1 MATFRPNVNGRVCT
15 LNFDDKVKFELP
27 LHENTARK
35 LGEISQR
42 QAEELTRLSQTDP
55 TALDQAYNCSLD
67 ALDELF
73 GENAGAE
80 IMSIFENPSVF
91 DVADVLT
98 YIGNEYKS
106 AYASMMNAHKQ
117 AGVVPDQRGRR

>member
-1 MATFRPNVNGRVCT
+1 MATFRPNTSGRICT

-35 LGEISQR
+35 LGEISQK
-42 QAEELTRLSQTDP
+42 QAEELTRLSQTDL
-55 TALDQAYNCSLD
+55 TALDKAYNCSLD

-91 DVADVLT
+91 DVADILT

-106 AYASMMNAHKQ
+106 AYASMMSTHKQ
-117 AGVVPDQRGRR
+117 AGVVPDRSGRR

>member
-1 MATFRPNVNGRVCT
+1 MATFRPNTSGRVCAF
-15 LNFDDKVKFELP
+15 NFDDKVKFELP

-42 QAEELTRLSQTDP
+42 QADELTRLSQTDQ
-55 TALDQAYNCSLD
+55 TALDKAYNCALD

-91 DVADVLT
+91 DVADVLN
-98 YIGNEYKS
+98 YIGNEYKAS
-106 AYASMMNAHKQ
+106 YASLMNAHKQ
-117 AGVVPDQRGRR
+117 SGTIPEQRGRR